1 MREAAH
7 RQPGAHLAGY
17 ALVATARHRLRPC
30 PAAAGVTLSQLIR
43 SAVLGHQ
50 LPSPPIVREA
60 MSELHRVGVNL
71 NQLTRPRQH
80 DRPHARPR
88 RAARHPGR
96 ARSRRALRPRSM
108 IPRGGREHGFHVD
121 AAFVLQ

>member
-1 MREAAH
+1 MPAC
-7 RQPGAHLAGY
+7 
-17 ALVATARHRLRPC
+17 LVHLRPWRDS
-30 PAAAGVTLSQLIR
+30 LSDLSKEKVDRGGI
-43 SAVLGHQ
+43 
-50 LPSPPIVREA
+50 
-60 MSELHRVGVNL
+60 ELHRVGVNL

-80 DRPHARPR
+80 DRRHARPR

-108 IPRGGREHGFHVD
+108 IPRGGRGHGFHVD